1 MKNNFRTGEKR
12 SELSALMAVI
22 SLLMVGT
29 LAKVSA
35 ATQLFHLVHWNASGW
50 VLLRGHFL

>member
-1 MKNNFRTGEKR
+1 VAESGYVLVPVMKINFRNDEKR

-29 LAKVSA
+29 LAKVGA
-35 ATQLFHLVHWNASGW
+35 ATQLFHLVH
-50 VLLRGHFL
+50 